1 MSTRGSTVHDLHS
14 TIFDLRRPQGTPE
27 IVLKDETTLHARA
40 PDMYE
45 VP

>member
-14 TIFDLRRPQGTPE
+14 TNSDLRRRQGTPR
-27 IVLKDETTLHARA
+27 IALTDETNLQAQA
-40 PDMYE
+40 PDIYE